1 MNLEI
6 FNYEGNEIRTTLIN
20 NEPWFVGK
28 DVAEI
33 LGYKNTKDAL
43 ISHID
48 KDDKKIIQ
56 RSDFTTIENYI
67 PKSALA
73 MNLVSADVPN
83 RGLTI
88 INESGLYSLI
98 LSSKLEGAKKFKKW
112 VTSEVLPTIRKH
124 GAYMTNDTLE
134 KALTSPE
141 FLIQL
146 ATNLKIEKEKNKML
160 TDKIE
165 TDRPKVIFAEALAV
179 SEKSI
184 LIGELAKILK
194 QNGINIGANRLFEW
208 LRANNYLM
216 AKGESRN
223 QPSQKSMN
231 LKLMEIKKTTI
242 NNSDGSVR
250 VTVTTKI
257 TPKGQEYFIN
267 KFLKGEIV

>member
-1 MNLEI
+1 MNELTI
-6 FNYEGNEIRTTLIN
+6 FNYEDKEIRTQLIN

-33 LGYKNTKDAL
+33 LGYSNPPKAIRD
-43 ISHID
+43 HID
-48 KDDKKIIQ
+48 DEDKRTERIVHPLGGEQ
-56 RSDFTTIENYI
+56 DTY
-67 PKSALA
+67 
-73 MNLVSADVPN
+73 
-83 RGLTI
+83 I

-112 VTSEVLPTIRKH
+112 VTSEVLPSIRKH
-124 GAYMTNDTLE
+124 GAYMTKDTLE
-134 KALTSPE
+134 KALTSPD

-146 ATNLKIEKEKNKML
+146 ATNLKLEKEKNKML

-194 QNGINIGANRLFEW
+194 QNGVEIGANRLFEW
-208 LRANNYLM
+208 LRVNNYLM

-267 KFLKGEIV
+267 KFLKNKELIEAI

>member
-1 MNLEI
+1 MNELKI
-6 FNYEGNEIRTTLIN
+6 FNYEDKKIRTQLIN
-20 NEPWFVGK
+20 DEPWFVGK
-28 DVAEI
+28 DVADI
-33 LGYKNTKDAL
+33 LGYKDTANAL
-43 ISHID
+43 KRHID
-48 KDDKKIIQ
+48 EDDKGVGEIATPGGMQNVI
-56 RSDFTTIENYI
+56 
-67 PKSALA
+67 
-73 MNLVSADVPN
+73 V
-83 RGLTI
+83 

-112 VTSEVLPTIRKH
+112 VTSEVLPSIRKH

-194 QNGINIGANRLFEW
+194 QNGIEIGANRLFEW

-267 KFLKGEIV
+267 KFLKNKELIEAI

>member
-1 MNLEI
+1 MNELKI
-6 FNYEGNEIRTTLIN
+6 FNYENKEIRTQKLN
-20 NEPWFVGK
+20 DNVWFCLK
-28 DVAEI
+28 DVCEI
-33 LGYKNTKDAL
+33 LGIKNVSDTKKRLEEDEVTRL
-43 ISHID
+43 DLGSL
-48 KDDKKIIQ
+48 
-56 RSDFTTIENYI
+56 SGVTNF
-67 PKSALA
+67 
-73 MNLVSADVPN
+73 
-83 RGLTI
+83 
-88 INESGLYSLI
+88 INESGLYSVI
-98 LSSKLEGAKKFKKW
+98 LRSDKPEAKKFKRW
-112 VTSEVLPTIRKH
+112 VTSEVLPSIRKH

-194 QNGINIGANRLFEW
+194 QNGVEIGANRLFEW
-208 LRANNYLM
+208 LRGNNYLM

-267 KFLKGEIV
+267 KFLKNKELIEAM